1 MIDKENEDSSEDYGS
16 EEDNQILIIQEILSE
31 ELSQDEEES
40 DDKKNYDDVCA
51 YSYKSINLISKD
63 SKTPLN
69 IFIHNYVPLINSIY
83 FRFWYIKDKLI
94 RYLIHASKGIL
105 NFEISLQMEQER
117 IKFGKCTLL
126 VFPKNNLSFQI
137 HKDIEGLDRSQKYIL
152 NNLWNAKK

>member
-1 MIDKENEDSSEDYGS
+1 MTQEISSEES
-16 EEDNQILIIQEILSE
+16 
-31 ELSQDEEES
+31 SQDEDES
-40 DDKKNYDDVCA
+40 DDKKDCDGICA
-51 YSYKSINLISKD
+51 CSYKSINLISKD

-94 RYLIHASKGIL
+94 RYLIHASKGVL
-105 NFEISLQMEQER
+105 NFEFSLQMEQER